1 MTKWVVAAVL
11 AAGPLA
17 LPALAEEDAAQS
29 TILFDQRVSVEW
41 QTWNWVG
48 SGSSAG
54 SLGYTSPMTVFT
66 VTDRSGVLM
75 GAATNVAS
83 NEARRREAER
93 EAIKNDKRVY
103 EWRHEEGHALEGTR
117 FSFTVGMG
125 GVSGLF
131 ANGGA
136 SSLGATSGA
145 QAKMARL
152 DLEGD
157 IVSFGG
163 GSLVFQTGTASYS
176 AFVPG
181 AVITN
186 NSFNLGAFDWPLGL
200 AYRWSP
206 AFLPGLV
213 IQPAANFNWLWAA
226 YRGLNPGSGGP
237 WDAHTMGV
245 DVGYYLLP
253 NVKIRGSYY
262 LDRLPHDNLGWMQEG
277 DMADLKAAN
286 VGLMMTF

>member
-103 EWRHEEGHALEGTR
+103 EWRHEEATPWR
-117 FSFTVGMG
+117 
-125 GVSGLF
+125 
-131 ANGGA
+131 ARA
-136 SSLGATSGA
+136 S
-145 QAKMARL
+145 
-152 DLEGD
+152 
-157 IVSFGG
+157 
-163 GSLVFQTGTASYS
+163 AS
-176 AFVPG
+176 
-181 AVITN
+181 
-186 NSFNLGAFDWPLGL
+186 
-200 AYRWSP
+200 RW
-206 AFLPGLV
+206 A
-213 IQPAANFNWLWAA
+213 WAA
-226 YRGLNPGSGGP
+226 
-237 WDAHTMGV
+237 
-245 DVGYYLLP
+245 
-253 NVKIRGSYY
+253 
-262 LDRLPHDNLGWMQEG
+262 
-277 DMADLKAAN
+277 
-286 VGLMMTF
+286 